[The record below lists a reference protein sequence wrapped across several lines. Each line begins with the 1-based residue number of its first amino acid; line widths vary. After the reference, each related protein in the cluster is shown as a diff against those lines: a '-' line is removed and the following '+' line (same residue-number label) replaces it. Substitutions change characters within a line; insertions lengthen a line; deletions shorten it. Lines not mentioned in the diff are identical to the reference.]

1 MPAGCPLGPEEP
13 DPASSMF
20 LAALGAGGS
29 PRAERYA
36 PGWARPEESRRTA
49 NAAIPGVFINLRLAE
64 LLYGTK
70 PLSKLHSTLGKQK
83 QQKKNTTKKKRQSS
97 PFQGTP
103 KQTGLHQP
111 AGPQP
116 EHPN

>member
-20 LAALGAGGS
+20 SAALRADGS

-36 PGWARPEESRRTA
+36 PGWARPEESRQTA

-70 PLSKLHSTLGKQK
+70 PLSKLHSTLGKQE
-83 QQKKNTTKKKRQSS
+83 KKKKKVKMQSS

-111 AGPQP
+111 AGPRP